1 MSNSCLVSAP
11 QSRGRTARKR
21 RDDATVAGLIRVA
34 IAVSS
39 TSTSAAH
46 RCPQRQL
53 SVTTNERSAVSNLQR
68 ILKLA
73 SQALNKSGQPST
85 GSAGSTDWREIVRT
99 AADKVTGDGRS
110 KNAPPQPA
118 PVSSTSGT
126 PTSGGSASATD
137 PADRKAIARYDYL
150 LKTADPEQL
159 ELVHRDAFARLSPA
173 QREQVE
179 ARLRADLPVHEQPAS
194 SGPDDLARAATR
206 GEAQHP
212 GLLRKMFASRGAG
225 VAGAAGVGAVAGVG
239 VGAAGGLLAAV
250 AGGAVMSSFAAPLLQ
265 EAAGLGVDF
274 DSFAGGVDEF
284 AAGAGDY
291 VGGVGEQ
298 VTGLGE
304 NVSNLGSDFE
314 IPGLGS
320 LGSFFDR

>member
-1 MSNSCLVSAP
+1 M
-11 QSRGRTARKR
+11 
-21 RDDATVAGLIRVA
+21 
-34 IAVSS
+34 
-39 TSTSAAH
+39 
-46 RCPQRQL
+46 
-53 SVTTNERSAVSNLQR
+53 SNLQR
-68 ILKLA
+68 FLKLA
-73 SQALNKSGQPST
+73 SKALDKSGST
-85 GSAGSTDWREIVRT
+85 SSPRTSGSTDWRDLVRT
-99 AADKVTGDGRS
+99 AADKVTGS
-110 KNAPPQPA
+110 NQPQPNNTQPQNNSPQPA
-118 PVSSTSGT
+118 PVHSAASR
-126 PTSGGSASATD
+126 PTQAAD
-137 PADRKAIARYDYL
+137 PTDRKAIARYDYL

-159 ELVHRDAFARLSPA
+159 EQVHRDAFARLTPE

-179 ARLRADLPVHEQPAS
+179 ARLRADLPAHEHPAS
-194 SGPDDLARAATR
+194 ARADDLARAATR

-212 GLLRKMFASRGAG
+212 GLLRKIFASRGAG
-225 VAGAAGVGAVAGVG
+225 VAGAAGVGAVAGAG
-239 VGAAGGLLAAV
+239 LGAAGGLLAAV

-265 EAAGLGVDF
+265 EAAGLGVNF